1 MIANN
6 ILILL
11 LVIIDCTKSIT
22 FAFQISYYHPR
33 HRSSSHLA
41 STTTSSSTSTHHH
54 CKLSS
59 PNLLLDSIDEII
71 TSQSQSLSI
80 SQNDIIN
87 NVNIQHEQ
95 DVAYA
100 KSSTLPFEND
110 NISMRSSGDD
120 GYSRSLIEY
129 ETIPSNN
136 NEQPPIAIQTNQPI
150 LNKDEIKLLTN
161 SCETY
166 WKRNEEETQSSKSR
180 FTYQRKGNSEA
191 HLSDVVQ
198 YHTSQQY
205 QQQGLDTSDLQS
217 SSSVEHLV
225 NDLLLD
231 RIYPWVRTAY
241 LSNEE
246 EHNVD
251 ELELYVYD
259 SLFIRYNA
267 TEANIG
273 SQLIND
279 KGSQEDRGSNG
290 QERRVGAGQPL
301 HRDLGYVSVNIMLNS
316 QDEFEGGGTFFENKL
331 LPMMMISDD
340 KSSDEFYKAEVQPL
354 KPRDV
359 GHAIA
364 HYSSNRHAGAAT
376 LRGVRDI
383 LVMFLAAAT
392 PNKQSTAQPS
402 SSSIP
407 STDND
412 RKQQPP
418 KWELNARIKSAAR
431 SYCTSHCPNN
441 KEEQVVCRILHHRLA
456 IDQVG
461 DDGEA
466 WHYLGMALLDYYNHQ
481 VESSSN
487 EAADIEG
494 TLELAI
500 SCLNVASEYTPCDG
514 RIHNNLGIA
523 LERQQSNSMRE
534 DLHSEIVSAYE
545 TSIMI
550 HSKCKSVGCDV
561 GADYESACLNYGLYL
576 SKLDLFDDAIDVL
589 SRIAGEKAEHQ
600 SMVTAEEGLDA
611 AGWARQR
618 VRRDAQGLLSFCKRQ
633 V

>member
-1 MIANN
+1 MIAS
-6 ILILL
+6 ILTLL
-11 LVIIDCTKSIT
+11 FIYCTASIT
-22 FAFQISYYHPR
+22 FAFQISYPSHPR
-33 HRSSSHLA
+33 SSQLA
-41 STTTSSSTSTHHH
+41 STTTSSTTSTHHHH

-59 PNLLLDSIDEII
+59 PNLLLDNIDEII

-80 SQNDIIN
+80 SPDDIIN

-110 NISMRSSGDD
+110 NISMGSSGDD

-129 ETIPSNN
+129 ETIPPIN
-136 NEQPPIAIQTNQPI
+136 NEQRSIAIQTTQPI
-150 LNKDEIKLLTN
+150 LNIHEIKLLTN
-161 SCETY
+161 ACEEY
-166 WKRNEEETQSSKSR
+166 WFRNINEEEQSSSKSR

-198 YHTSQQY
+198 YQKSQQKH
-205 QQQGLDTSDLQS
+205 QRHGLDTSDS
-217 SSSVEHLV
+217 YDVEHLV
-225 NDLLLD
+225 NDLLLN

-246 EHNVD
+246 DISVD

-273 SQLIND
+273 SQHIND
-279 KGSQEDRGSNG
+279 EGSQESRESGEAG
-290 QERRVGAGQPL
+290 QERSVGAGQPL

-316 QDEFEGGGTFFENKL
+316 QDEFEGGGTFFENQL

-354 KPRDV
+354 KPRGV

-376 LRGVRDI
+376 LKGVRDI
-383 LVMFLAAAT
+383 LVMFLAAT
-392 PNKQSTAQPS
+392 PKQPTAQPS
-402 SSSIP
+402 SSSTP
-407 STDND
+407 STDNN
-412 RKQQPP
+412 RIPR
-418 KWELNARIKSAAR
+418 WELNARIKSAAR
-431 SYCTSHCPNN
+431 TYCTTHCSNN
-441 KEEQVVCRILHHRLA
+441 IEEQVICRILHHRLA
-456 IDQVG
+456 IDQVE

-466 WHYLGMALLDYYNHQ
+466 WHYLGMA

-487 EAADIEG
+487 EAANIEG

-514 RIHNNLGIA
+514 RIYNNLGIA
-523 LERQQSNSMRE
+523 LERQQGSMRE

-545 TSIMI
+545 KSIMI
-550 HSKCKSVGCDV
+550 HSKCENVGCDV

-576 SKLDLFDDAIDVL
+576 SKLDLFDEAIDVL
-589 SRIAGEKAEHQ
+589 SRIVGEKAEHQ
-600 SMVTAEEGLDA
+600 SMDTAEEELDA
-611 AGWARQR
+611 AGWTRQR
-618 VRRDAQGLLSFCKRQ
+618 VLQDAEGLLSFCKRQ